1 MAASDLGLSFKYKD
15 NAGMTGDIKDA
26 LANFDMNKTGHVSTS
41 ELIAGAKALQEAR
54 NAGGIGGALKLQSRA
69 FGLTDPCWRGSA
81 SARRSIT

>member
-54 NAGGIGGALKLQSRA
+54 NAGGIGG
-69 FGLTDPCWRGSA
+69 GP
-81 SARRSIT
+81 